1 MIGSEVSLL
10 FQVWF
15 LQIFSIPITSYSSDV
30 CVAEENVRFPVI
42 KTWLWLRVGRQQ
54 LWHKLLCKDY
64 AGGQCCS
71 LLPSGSLSLQEPFSQ
86 HVATD
91 NTWLLPADPLH
102 SFGLPSW
109 RKAKQNKDPSALQQ
123 SDRVRCHFLLRSS
136 GSPSVWLCL
145 HRALICCLLK
155 FRQKDEPLVHCAV
168 VIEGTEQFS
177 YLSAWEAWA
186 EVCPET
192 SGCWDSL
199 VMCVFSP
206 ESLTIYSSCELS
218 ALAS

>member
-1 MIGSEVSLL
+1 MFV
-10 FQVWF
+10 
-15 LQIFSIPITSYSSDV
+15 LQKRMWGFRWSRPDFDYVLADSSSDTNCFAKTMLV
-30 CVAEENVRFPVI
+30 GSAALFFPLAPLVSRNLLANMLPLI
-42 KTWLWLRVGRQQ
+42 THGYCQQ
-54 LWHKLLCKDY
+54 IPCTVLAFLL
-64 AGGQCCS
+64 G
-71 LLPSGSLSLQEPFSQ
+71 
-86 HVATD
+86 
-91 NTWLLPADPLH
+91 
-102 SFGLPSW
+102 
-109 RKAKQNKDPSALQQ
+109 AKQSKDPSALQQ

-192 SGCWDSL
+192 SWLLG
-199 VMCVFSP
+199 
-206 ESLTIYSSCELS
+206 
-218 ALAS
+218 